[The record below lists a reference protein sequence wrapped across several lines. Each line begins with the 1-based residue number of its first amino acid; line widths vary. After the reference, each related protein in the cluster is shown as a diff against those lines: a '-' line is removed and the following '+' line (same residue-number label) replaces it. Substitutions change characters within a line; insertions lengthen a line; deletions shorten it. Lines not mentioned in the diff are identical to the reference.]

1 MKTVIA
7 LFLFAATVVASP
19 AFAQN
24 GSPNAAHSQGA
35 AAYEG
40 NQYLGSDP
48 DPQVRFDLERE
59 AASRHG
65 GY

>member
-7 LFLFAATVVASP
+7 SLLLAATVIASP
-19 AFAQN
+19 AFARN
-24 GSPNAAHSQGA
+24 GSHRAAHDQGGA
-35 AAYEG
+35 VIQG

-59 AASRHG
+59 AGSHNG